1 MQEILEFFTIK
12 WSKPWFL
19 TCFAITS
26 LGKPCTGSQD
36 AKAGNLNPGVEFSGK
51 NWSTQEIYELTKA
64 ELANVGIQ
72 PTKLELVSIFYIY
85 IRICNM
91 CTKQKKCMQSVK
103 TWNVNVSPA
112 YWLLAR
118 DLIMSFTSS
127 WKKNRLPDAKS
138 LKGLGTPLLPTSGVI
153 LHPKTLDDLVLRCNG
168 SIRSFPQEKLR
179 KTHLFLWATFWQQL
193 HLGSFWVGLA
203 ISTMRQTV
211 KMTRHN
217 RTTIGET
224 HGSHGHQPTEPSP
237 DPRRPRLSS

>member
-1 MQEILEFFTIK
+1 MQEILEFLL
-12 WSKPWFL
+12 SNGVKPWFL
-19 TCFAITS
+19 TCFAIKS

-51 NWSTQEIYELTKA
+51 NWSTQKRYELMKA

-72 PTKLELVSIFYIY
+72 PTKLELVYIIY
-85 IRICNM
+85 IRVCNM

-138 LKGLGTPLLPTSGVI
+138 LKGLGTPLLPKSGVI

-168 SIRSFPQEKLR
+168 SICSFPQEKP
-179 KTHLFLWATFWQQL
+179 TCFCEPLFGNNSTLADFELAWQWLDHATNCQNDPPQPDN
-193 HLGSFWVGLA
+193 
-203 ISTMRQTV
+203 
-211 KMTRHN
+211 N
-217 RTTIGET
+217 RGNPWI
-224 HGSHGHQPTEPSP
+224 PWP
-237 DPRRPRLSS
+237 